1 VARQSMQQQH
11 AEQQTVVDGLH
22 QQLRDT
28 ASQLSTSTVNCER
41 LTASV
46 TQQSDRADELQQKL
60 DHAES
65 QLKAKVCCCVIVL
78 S

>member
-1 VARQSMQQQH
+1 MQQQH
-11 AEQQTVVDGLH
+11 AEQQTVIDGLH
-22 QQLRDT
+22 QQLHDT

-65 QLKAKVCCCVIVL
+65 QLKAKVCCCY
-78 S
+78 